1 MRTLYVFTLRT
12 MYLSTVWEGDVRARF
27 TVSDIA
33 SAALAIV
40 DQDGLS
46 GLSMRSLAAALG
58 TGPMTLYNYVRD
70 RRELEA
76 LVADAVVADVKVPAP
91 TDDWR
96 ADVHAI
102 ATAMWETMR
111 QHPNAIPLV
120 LTRRTVSASSYMVAD
135 RLIAALGRSGVGD
148 ADLLA
153 SFRGVLGL
161 VMGSAQAELAGP
173 LAGTGR
179 EQEQVAVA
187 ARIGG
192 LAGAEHPHIAALA
205 QASQR
210 STPAADFERA
220 LDILLAGIESFERR
234 RDRR

>member
-1 MRTLYVFTLRT
+1 M
-12 MYLSTVWEGDVRARF
+12 RARF

-40 DQDGLS
+40 DQNGLS

-161 VMGSAQAELAGP
+161 VMGSAQAELAG
-173 LAGTGR
+173 TGR
-179 EQEQVAVA
+179 EKEQVAVA